1 MKRQTKK
8 KDEFK
13 DFYEDEESLK
23 MMKAINKSANEEKK
37 KREQQLFQ
45 EARTEKAFKIFVI
58 ALLIALL
65 TIVLIINGKLQQ
77 SGIESCIKKGNTES
91 YCIAHS

>member
-1 MKRQTKK
+1 MKKQTKK

-23 MMKAINKSANEEKK
+23 MMEAINKSANEEKK

>member
-23 MMKAINKSANEEKK
+23 MMRAINKSANEEKK
-37 KREQQLFQ
+37 RREQQLFQ